1 MFVDIARCH
10 VPVCHD
16 HGLPSAGLGSGGA
29 GLAPTGS
36 KRLEAVAVEAAE
48 EVAEADAAEAA
59 FGSRRER
66 SRSGA
71 RSRDGMKLV
80 CGYTW
85 HYVWCGAPCSGCVVQ
100 STHSKP
106 QEPKTKVADE

>member
-1 MFVDIARCH
+1 MFVDMARCH

-36 KRLEAVAVEAAE
+36 KRLEEAE
-48 EVAEADAAEAA
+48 EVEVAEAEESEEANAAEAA

-66 SRSGA
+66 RSSGA
-71 RSRDGMKLV
+71 KLV
-80 CGYTW
+80 CGYMW
-85 HYVWCGAPCSGCVVQ
+85 HYVWCGAPCV
-100 STHSKP
+100 
-106 QEPKTKVADE
+106 